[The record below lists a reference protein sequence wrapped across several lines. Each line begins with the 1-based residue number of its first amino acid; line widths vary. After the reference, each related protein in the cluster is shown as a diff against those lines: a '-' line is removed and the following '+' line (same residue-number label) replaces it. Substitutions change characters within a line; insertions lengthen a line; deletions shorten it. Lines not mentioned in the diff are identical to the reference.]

1 MDNILTESNQKTD
14 ELEKLITDLKK
25 LVKLVEEQGCEA

>member
-1 MDNILTESNQKTD
+1 LGDIKMDNILTESNQKTD

-25 LVKLVEEQGCEA
+25 NL